1 VTLTEWVGEM
11 VPAVRNMHVSTIISM
26 VLTLALVLTGTWVYL
41 WQMFGA
47 SNQLMAALSLLVVTV
62 WLKSEKR
69 NPSYALYPMLF
80 MYITTVFATLVTAR
94 NLYVTIAANPNM
106 SGLPVAGAWAMIIV
120 SLLLIVAAVLIG
132 WDGWMAYRRYAGIA
146 PPAAAPAGAAGVGD

>member
-1 VTLTEWVGEM
+1 
-11 VPAVRNMHVSTIISM
+11 MHVATTVSM
-26 VLTLALVLTGTWVYL
+26 LLTLALVLSGTWVYL

-62 WLKSEKR
+62 WLKSDHR

-80 MYITTVFATLVTAR
+80 MYVTTIVATLVTAR
-94 NLYVTIAANPNM
+94 NLYVTIAGNPSM

-120 SLLLIVAAVLIG
+120 AVLLVAASLVIG
-132 WDGWMAYRRYAGIA
+132 WDGFKAYQRYGAR
-146 PPAAAPAGAAGVGD
+146 PAAPTQVPARA